1 MIAEDKA
8 LSELVSRLSECSRV
22 ALDTEADSLH
32 CYFEKLCLIQVSAGD
47 EHVLVDP
54 LAGVDLQS
62 LYDVVCSRRLVFHG
76 ADYDLRLLRRAGC
89 ILHFDLHTEM
99 ILMINMTI
107 FLFVLMKYH

>member
-8 LSELVSRLSECSRV
+8 LSELVGRLSECPRI

-54 LAGVDLQS
+54 LAGIDLQP

-76 ADYDLRLLRRAGC
+76 ADYDLRPTSGLLLPTNTTSIIRSWAGRA
-89 ILHFDLHTEM
+89 LSH
-99 ILMINMTI
+99 
-107 FLFVLMKYH
+107 

>member
-8 LSELVSRLSECSRV
+8 LSELVGRLSECPRI

-54 LAGVDLQS
+54 LAGIDLPAGCQTLRGPEALGYVRSRATARADLDRMLKQREFQLYLQS
-62 LYDVVCSRRLVFHG
+62 IKLISQMLM
-76 ADYDLRLLRRAGC
+76 LR
-89 ILHFDLHTEM
+89 
-99 ILMINMTI
+99 
-107 FLFVLMKYH
+107 K